1 MEAATRGVLQKKMK
15 FSQISQKDPFVVGI
29 KAYSFVKTF
38 IEMRLQQVFS
48 CKIREIFR
56 NTYFEEHLRTTA
68 STSNGI

>member
-15 FSQISQKDPFVVGI
+15 FSQISQEDPFVVGI
-29 KAYSFVKTF
+29 KAYSFVKT
-38 IEMRLQQVFS
+38 EMRLQQVFS